1 MRSAE
6 KRFCPLLYYI
16 IKRLLL
22 AVFTLLTI
30 LLVSYCMLRLAPGD
44 PTRSNTLG
52 GEEQRMDSEKGDPT
66 RGNKSMRE
74 KLALDKPW
82 PVGFAQWLWNV
93 VRHGDFGESA
103 AVSPGVPVTTLI
115 AERLP
120 VTLGLNVCAVLLT
133 YLLAIPIGVT
143 SAVREGGWFDRVSN
157 LVLFTLYSLPVIWV
171 GLLLQAYLCK
181 GGRGG
186 WALFLP
192 RAEVADD
199 GSWSIFRYLYEVFR
213 AYALPVVCLVYSG
226 VASLSRYCR
235 GSMLEVINSDFVRAA
250 RAKGLPERR
259 VIWEHGFRNALV
271 TLITLFG
278 GLLPG
283 LIAGSVLVEHIFG
296 IPGMGTL
303 SLASLTS
310 RDYPLQMALF
320 FFSGALTLAGILAAD
335 LLYAVAD
342 ARIRIN
348 K

>member
-1 MRSAE
+1 M
-6 KRFCPLLYYI
+6 LYYLG
-16 IKRLLL
+16 KRLLL

-30 LLVSYCMLRLAPGD
+30 LIVSYALLRLAPGD
-44 PTRSNTLG
+44 PTRSNILG
-52 GEEQRMDSEKGDPT
+52 GEEQSRQNSEQGGQDVN
-66 RGNKSMRE
+66 RAMRE

-82 PVGFAQWLWNV
+82 YQGFAQWLWGV
-93 VRHGDFGESA
+93 VRHGDFGESV
-103 AVSPGVPVTTLI
+103 AVDPGRPVTELV

-120 VTLGLNVCAVLLT
+120 VTLYLNICAVLLT
-133 YLLAIPIGVT
+133 YLLAIPIGVRA
-143 SAVREGGWFDRVSN
+143 AVHEGGWFDRGSN
-157 LVLFTLYSLPVIWV
+157 LVLFMLYSLPVMWV
-171 GLLLQAYLCK
+171 SLLLQAYLCE

-186 WALFLP
+186 WSFFLT
-192 RAEVADD
+192 RAEVADN
-199 GSWSIFRYLYEVFR
+199 GEWSIFRYFCELFR
-213 AYALPVVCLVYSG
+213 AYALPVVCLSYG
-226 VASLSRYCR
+226 GMAGLSRYCR
-235 GSMLEVINSDFVRAA
+235 GSMLEVVNSDFVRTA

-259 VIWEHGFRNALV
+259 VVWEHAFRNALV

-303 SLASLTS
+303 SLSSLSS

-320 FFSGALTLAGILAAD
+320 FFSGVLTLAGILIAD

-342 ARIRIN
+342 ARIRLN

>member
-1 MRSAE
+1 M
-6 KRFCPLLYYI
+6 LYYI

-30 LLVSYCMLRLAPGD
+30 LLVSYCLLRMAPGD
-44 PTRSNTLG
+44 PTRNDILG
-52 GEEQRMDSEKGDPT
+52 GEERKMDAEKGGEAPV
-66 RGNKSMRE
+66 NQAMRE

-82 PVGFAQWLWNV
+82 WQGFCLWLLRV

-103 AVSPGVPVTTLI
+103 AVSPGTPVTELI

-120 VTLGLNVCAVLLT
+120 ITLCLNICAVLLT
-133 YLLAIPIGVT
+133 YLLAIPIGVWA
-143 SAVREGGWFDRVSN
+143 AVRADGWFDRGSN
-157 LVLFTLYSLPVIWV
+157 LVLIMLYSLPVIWV
-171 GLLLQAYLCK
+171 GLLLQAYLCE
-181 GGRGG
+181 GGRLGVG
-186 WALFLP
+186 IFLT
-192 RAEVADD
+192 RAEVEDN
-199 GSWSIFRYLYEVFR
+199 GEWSIFRYIYELFR
-213 AYALPVVCLVYSG
+213 AYALPVVCLVYG
-226 VASLSRYCR
+226 GIASLSRYCR
-235 GSMLEVINSDFVRAA
+235 GSMLEVVNSDFVRTA
-250 RAKGLPERR
+250 RAKGLSETR

-296 IPGMGTL
+296 IPGMGSL
-303 SLASLTS
+303 SLESLSS

-320 FFSGALTLAGILAAD
+320 FFSGVLTLAGILIAD

-342 ARIRIN
+342 ARIRLS

>member
-1 MRSAE
+1 M
-6 KRFCPLLYYI
+6 LYYI
-16 IKRLLL
+16 VKRLLL

-115 AERLP
+115 SERLP

-133 YLLAIPIGVT
+133 YLFAIPIGVT

-157 LVLFTLYSLPVIWV
+157 LALFTLYSLPVMWV
-171 GLLLQAYLCK
+171 GLLLQAWLCE
-181 GGRGG
+181 GGKFPFF
-186 WALFLP
+186 ALK
-192 RAEVADD
+192 AAVQDTGE
-199 GSWSIFRYLYEVFR
+199 WSIWRCQYELFR
-213 AYALPVVCLVYSG
+213 AYALPVVCLAYG
-226 VASLSRYCR
+226 GIAGLSRYCR
-235 GSMLEVINSDFVRAA
+235 GSMLEVVNSDFVRTA
-250 RAKGLPERR
+250 RAKGLPEWR
-259 VIWEHGFRNALV
+259 VVWEHAFRNALV

-283 LIAGSVLVEHIFG
+283 LVAGSVLVEYIFN
-296 IPGMGTL
+296 IPGMGSL
-303 SLASLTS
+303 SLLSLSS

-320 FFSGALTLAGILAAD
+320 FFSGVLTLAGILLAD

-342 ARIRIN
+342 ARIRLN